1 MIYLDN
7 NATTELDP
15 RVLAVMTEEL
25 SAPPANP
32 SSIHEAGRKA
42 HNRLQ
47 NARRTVAQ
55 HFHRKPTEVVFTSGA
70 TEAMNQLLRSLT
82 GHIISTSIEHAC
94 IYETL
99 QPRQNVTFVPVSTW
113 GAPTVA
119 DIEKALRPDTKAL
132 VLSSVNGETGVKL
145 DVPAVVKLGVPVFLD
160 VVAHIGKE
168 PIDLTGVAGFVVSA
182 HKFHGPKG
190 VGALVTSAKV
200 PPLLTGGH
208 QEFDRRAGTE
218 NLPAIVGFAEALKIV
233 HDEQP
238 AITQHLLAL
247 RSRFETGLLAALP
260 HITINGQG
268 PRTVNVSN
276 ICFTGYDGETLLLQL
291 DQHGIA
297 ASHGSA
303 CASGS
308 LEPSRV
314 LTNMGLDKKTA
325 RSSVRFSFSRMNTI
339 EEIDEAV
346 KTIVSLI
353 NRR

>member
-7 NATTELDP
+7 NATTQVDP
-15 RVLAVMTEEL
+15 RVLAVMAEEL

-42 HNRLQ
+42 HARLQ
-47 NARRTVAQ
+47 DARRRVAQ
-55 HFHRKPTEVVFTSGA
+55 FFGRKPTEVTFTSGA
-70 TEAMNQLLRSLT
+70 TEAMNQLLRGLT
-82 GHIISTSIEHAC
+82 GHIISTQIEHAC
-94 IYETL
+94 VYEIL
-99 QPRQNVTFVPVSTW
+99 SHRQNVTFVPVGIA

-119 DIEKALRPDTKAL
+119 DIAAAIRPDTKAI

-145 DVPAVVKLGVPVFLD
+145 DVPAIVQLGIPVFLD
-160 VVAHIGKE
+160 VVAHVGKE

-190 VGALVTSAKV
+190 VGALVTSTKV
-200 PPLLTGGH
+200 PALLTGGH
-208 QEFDRRAGTE
+208 QESDRRAGTE
-218 NLPAIVGFAEALKIV
+218 NLPAIVGFAEALRIV
-233 HDEQP
+233 HDEQS
-238 AITQHLLAL
+238 AITHHLLAL
-247 RSRFETGLLAALP
+247 RSRFETSLLAALP

-314 LTNMGLDKKTA
+314 LTHMSLDKKTA

-346 KTIVSLI
+346 KTIVALVS
-353 NRR
+353 RR